1 MKFDYIVVGCGLAG
15 IAFCELLRK
24 QNKSFIVFNDSS
36 QQSSIVAAGLYNP
49 VTLKR
54 FTEVWEAQV
63 QLDLAVP
70 HYAALEQ
77 LFKVKIDYKL
87 PILRR
92 FTSIEE
98 QNNWFNAS
106 DNPALKPFLSETILK
121 ENIPGIDAPFGFGE
135 VLYGGRI
142 DTDVLIDSYLKFLK
156 DCGLLIEERFNYDI
170 VSLGKEK
177 LNYKNLQSKNIVF
190 AEGFGVKQNP
200 FFKNIPLNGTKGEV
214 LEVEIPNLDLEVA
227 VKSSVF
233 LLPLG
238 NQRYYV
244 GATYNW
250 HDKTNLPTDDG
261 KEELIKKLKQF
272 VKLPFEVVN
281 HRAGI
286 RPTTTDRR
294 PLVGTH
300 SDYKNMFVLNGLGT
314 RGVMIAP
321 YVAKALFEFIEN
333 SKPLSPEI
341 NINRF

>member
-24 QNKSFIVFNDSS
+24 QNKNFIVFNDGS

-63 QLDLAVP
+63 QLDLAMP
-70 HYAALEQ
+70 HYAELEQ
-77 LFKVKIDYKL
+77 LLQVKIDYKL

-135 VLYGGRI
+135 VLHGGRV
-142 DTDVLIDSYLKFLK
+142 DTDILIDSYLRFLK
-156 DCGLLIEERFNYDI
+156 KNNLLIDERFNYLNL
-170 VSLGKEK
+170 VVHQEN
-177 LNYKNLQSKNIVF
+177 LNYSNLQSQYIVF

-214 LEVEIPNLDLEVA
+214 LEVNIPDLDIEVA

-238 NQRYYV
+238 NQKYYV

-250 HDKTNLPTDDG
+250 QDKTNLPTCEG
-261 KEELIKKLKQF
+261 KEELTKKLKQF
-272 VKLPFEVVN
+272 VNLPFEVVN
-281 HRAGI
+281 HRAGV
-286 RPTTTDRR
+286 RPTTADRR
-294 PLVGTH
+294 PLVGVH
-300 SDYKNMFVLNGLGT
+300 SEYKNMFVLNGLGT

-333 SKPLSPEI
+333 CKPLSGEI

>member
-1 MKFDYIVVGCGLAG
+1 MKLDYLVVGCGLAG

-24 QNKSFIVFNDSS
+24 QNKSFAVFNDQS

-63 QLDLAVP
+63 QLDLAIP
-70 HYAALEQ
+70 HYAELEQ
-77 LFKVKIDYKL
+77 LLKVKIDYKL

-106 DNPALKPFLSETILK
+106 DNPALKPFLSEIIIK

-135 VLYGGRI
+135 VLYGGRV
-142 DTDVLIDSYLKFLK
+142 DTDVLIDKYLRFLK
-156 DCGLLIEERFNYDI
+156 KNNLLIDERFNYHNL
-170 VSLGKEK
+170 VVHQKN
-177 LNYKNLQSKNIVF
+177 LNYNNLQSKYIVF

-214 LEVEIPNLDLEVA
+214 LEVEIPDLDIEVA

-281 HRAGI
+281 HRAGV
-286 RPTTTDRR
+286 RPTTVDRR
-294 PLVGTH
+294 PLVGAH
-300 SDYKNMFVLNGLGT
+300 SDYKNIFVLNGLGT

-321 YVAKALFEFIEN
+321 YIAKALFEFIEN
-333 SKPLSPEI
+333 GKPLPDEI